1 MKQEVDLRGLATPE
15 KLKEVFGR
23 DYLSDH
29 EIRQAFLHG
38 TPKFRVGAKV
48 GVKYLGINFEVTTI
62 VWSDIFSG
70 WCYYIPVDGVFQSE
84 IDLEDLK

>member
-1 MKQEVDLRGLATPE
+1 MQNSDVIDLRGTG

-38 TPKFRVGAKV
+38 SPKFRVGAKV
-48 GVKYLGINFEVTTI
+48 GVKHQGISFEVTTI
-62 VWSDIFSG
+62 AWSDIFSG
-70 WCYYIPVDGVFQSE
+70 WCYYIPADGVFQSE
-84 IDLEDLK
+84 IDLEHLK